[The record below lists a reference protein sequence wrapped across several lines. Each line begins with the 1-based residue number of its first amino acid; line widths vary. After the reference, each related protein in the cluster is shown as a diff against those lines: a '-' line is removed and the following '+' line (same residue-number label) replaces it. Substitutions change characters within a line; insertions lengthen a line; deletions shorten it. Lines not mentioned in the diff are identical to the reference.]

1 MEAKMIT
8 IGEAKKRI
16 KNDPE
21 LSRLL
26 IRSEWRDI
34 ALDLSGNGYA
44 DICFHS
50 GKMSGK
56 IDTFALDLT
65 GNGEYNLYLYD
76 TDANGIPDTVI
87 KVDDDGVEQAVVFGG
102 EVEQGFVDL
111 SSKIARLLMA
121 EEYMQ
126 DELGVSLDEMAAY
139 LKENAAIIIERLE
152 SGPEA

>member
-1 MEAKMIT
+1 MPIV
-8 IGEAKKRI
+8 
-16 KNDPE
+16 
-21 LSRLL
+21 L
-26 IRSEWRDI
+26 
-34 ALDLSGNGYA
+34 GY
-44 DICFHS
+44 
-50 GKMSGK
+50 
-56 IDTFALDLT
+56 
-65 GNGEYNLYLYD
+65 
-76 TDANGIPDTVI
+76 
-87 KVDDDGVEQAVVFGG
+87 GVEQAVVFGG